1 MVFFLVDIKIYFPW
15 KQDPITFAPLKTNIK
30 HNPMSTKLF
39 TALSMTAHFLVACGP
54 SEAEIQAKKDQAI
67 ADSLAIE
74 TGKVVT
80 YTVDPSASG
89 VMWSGNMTGASIYSH
104 SGEMKF
110 VKGELITKGG
120 ILQSGAFVV
129 DMNSVSPTDTAYS
142 AKSPKENLVG
152 HLSSAD
158 FFDVAN
164 NPTAM
169 LTILSVEGNT
179 AKAELTVRGKTD
191 TETITDIQSTVNAD
205 GTMTGS
211 GKMTFDRQKYGVA
224 FPGPAKDLVIANN
237 IDLTVKITAK
247 AN

>member
-1 MVFFLVDIKIYFPW
+1 
-15 KQDPITFAPLKTNIK
+15 
-30 HNPMSTKLF
+30 MSTKLF
-39 TALSMTAHFLVACGP
+39 TALSMTALFLVACGP
-54 SEAEIQAKKDQAI
+54 SEAEIQSKKDQAI
-67 ADSLAIE
+67 ADSLAVE
-74 TGKVVT
+74 AGKTVT

-89 VMWSGNMTGASIYSH
+89 VMWSGNMTGAKIYSH
-104 SGEMKF
+104 TGEMKL
-110 VKGELITKGG
+110 VKGELTTKGG

-129 DMNSVSPTDTAYS
+129 DMNSMTPTDSGYTAES
-142 AKSPKENLVG
+142 TKEKLVG

-179 AKAELTVRGKTD
+179 AKAELTIRGKTEM
-191 TETITDIQSTVNAD
+191 ETITDLQTSMNED

-211 GKMTFDRQKYGVA
+211 GKLTFDRQKYGAA